1 MDYLK
6 QFLAGFLSTLIFHQG
21 IIVIGYIL
29 GIFPNFP
36 YNIAPTEPFGIPS
49 IVSISLFGGG
59 WGIIIWYFVK
69 PFKGITLWVLSFVLS
84 GLLLTMFFS
93 IIIAPLKGIDINIA
107 RFLTGFILNGAW
119 GIGNTLF
126 VRLFKSND

>member
-1 MDYLK
+1 M
-6 QFLAGFLSTLIFHQG
+6 
-21 IIVIGYIL
+21 

-69 PFKGITLWVLSFVLS
+69 PFKGTTLWVLSFVLS